1 MDFEFRD
8 TRHADNLAK
17 LHQHKNNY
25 KHSKHELRKSENN
38 TTIQDKIYNHK
49 QLRLAAQKDNA
60 ERKLPVELSKLN
72 GAERKSD
79 KSERLEIMERKKL
92 KKDKKEEK
100 ALEKKVRDQKRRNAE
115 TYRNAMNRSNQ
126 RYRDGF
132 EMLRM
137 QRELLDMHALP
148 EDISRIIKNQTKD
161 KGWPNTDGQL
171 TNPYFV

>member
-1 MDFEFRD
+1 MDFEFQD
-8 TRHADNLAK
+8 TRRADNMAK
-17 LHQHKNNY
+17 LHQHKNNDKY
-25 KHSKHELRKSENN
+25 IKHELRKSEND
-38 TTIQDKIYNHK
+38 TSMQDKIYRHK
-49 QLRLAAQKDNA
+49 QSRLAAQKDTA

-72 GAERKSD
+72 RAERKKE
-79 KSERLEIMERKKL
+79 KSERLQIMESKQY